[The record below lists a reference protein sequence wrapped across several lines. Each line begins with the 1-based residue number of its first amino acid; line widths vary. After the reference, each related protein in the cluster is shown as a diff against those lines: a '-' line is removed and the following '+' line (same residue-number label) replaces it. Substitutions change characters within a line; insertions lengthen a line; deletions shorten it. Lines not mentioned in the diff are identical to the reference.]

1 MKLLKCTI
9 PKKKEIITY
18 MSVCERRVEG
28 KCVPADARD
37 GESFCVPSVVAGGG
51 DDNLVSLLPVH
62 SVYQSYLV

>member
-1 MKLLKCTI
+1 
-9 PKKKEIITY
+9 
-18 MSVCERRVEG
+18 MSVCERRVEC

-51 DDNLVSLLPVH
+51 DDNLVSLLPVD